1 VFLTTTVGSL
11 PKPDWL
17 AEPEKLW
24 AGWRLEGGALQ
35 QGKQRAALEWLR
47 EQEDAG
53 IDVVGD
59 GEQFRIHFV
68 HGFLERISGIDWERK
83 TRMGIRNNRYE
94 ADVPTVTG
102 PLTRPH
108 PVHVADAAFMRGHT
122 TRRLKVTL
130 PGPMTICDTL
140 ADGYYGRRADMAMRF
155 AEILNQ
161 EARELE
167 AAGAD
172 VIQFDEPAFNVFL
185 DEVRDW
191 GLPALERAMQGL
203 RATTVVH
210 ICYGYGIE
218 ANIRWKQSLGEEW
231 RQYEQIFPWI
241 NASSVQQVSLEFAG
255 SRVPHE
261 VLRLLPDK
269 QLLVGAIE
277 VLPGKLE
284 TAEEVAHNILEASR
298 HVDTSR
304 LLPCTNCGMAPLPA
318 ALARGK
324 LRALGA
330 GAALAR
336 RNAGRF

>member
-1 VFLTTTVGSL
+1 VFTTTTVGSL

-24 AGWRLEGGALQ
+24 PEWRLSGAELQ
-35 QGKQRAALEWLR
+35 RAKERAALDWLR
-47 EQEDAG
+47 EQESVG
-53 IDVVGD
+53 IDLVGD

-68 HGFLERISGIDWERK
+68 HGFLEQLEGIDWNRK

-94 ADVPTVTG
+94 ADVPTVVG
-102 PLTRPH
+102 PLSRPR
-108 PVHVADAAFMRGHT
+108 PVHVADASFMRRHT
-122 TRRLKVTL
+122 DHRLKITL

-155 AEILNQ
+155 AELLNE
-161 EARELE
+161 EAREIE

-185 DEVRDW
+185 EEVRDW

-203 RATTVVH
+203 KATTVVH

-218 ANIRWKQSLGEEW
+218 ANIRWKESLGDQW

-241 NASSVQQVSLEFAG
+241 NTSSVKQVSLEFAG
-255 SRVPHE
+255 SRVPHD

-269 QLLVGAIE
+269 ELLIGAIE

-284 TAEEVAHNILEASR
+284 TPEEVAHNILEATR
-298 HVDTSR
+298 HVEKAR
-304 LLPCTNCGMAPLPA
+304 LLPCTNCGMAPLSA
-318 ALARGK
+318 ELARGK

-330 GAALAR
+330 GAAIAR
-336 RNAGRF
+336 SRL

>member
-1 VFLTTTVGSL
+1 MFQTTTVGSL

-17 AEPEKLW
+17 AVPEQLW
-24 AGWRLEGGALQ
+24 APWRLEGAALQ
-35 QGKQRAALEWLR
+35 EGKQRAALDWLR
-47 EQEDAG
+47 EQEQSG

-59 GEQFRIHFV
+59 GEQFRVHFV
-68 HGFLERISGIDWERK
+68 HGFLERIEGIDWNRK

-94 ADVPTVTG
+94 ADVPTVTAA
-102 PLTRPH
+102 LRRPAA
-108 PVHVADAAFMRGHT
+108 VHVGDAAFMRANT
-122 TRRLKVTL
+122 TRRLKITL
-130 PGPMTICDTL
+130 PGPMTICDTV

-155 AEILNQ
+155 AEILNE
-161 EARELE
+161 EAREIE

-172 VIQFDEPAFNVFL
+172 VIQFDEPAFNVFVE
-185 DEVRDW
+185 EVREW

-203 RATTVVH
+203 RATTAVH

-218 ANIRWKQSLGEEW
+218 ANIKWKNTLGDSW
-231 RQYEQIFPWI
+231 RQYETIFPWI

-255 SRVPHE
+255 SRVPHD

-284 TAEEVAHNILEASR
+284 TAEEVAHNIIEATR
-298 HVDTSR
+298 HVDRER
-304 LLPCTNCGMAPLPA
+304 LLPCTNCGMAPLSA
-318 ALARGK
+318 ELARGK

-336 RNAGRF
+336 RQLG